1 MQFSE
6 QREAVAMAAQEL
18 LASGLV
24 INTAGNVSIRTGNT
38 ILITPSSR
46 RYDNL
51 MPEDIVAVSL
61 DGEVVE
67 GNFLPSS
74 ELPLHLSVYR
84 KREGVHAI
92 VHTHSVNATAVST
105 LVSELPAIHYNLV
118 FLGGHVKVSPYAP
131 FGSRKLAESMTR
143 DLKDSKAALMQN
155 HGATTLGATLAEA
168 MENAVTLEW
177 LCTVYLA
184 ARQAGTPSLLSQ
196 DELDEVEERVRTLAE
211 QRARFGV
218 VNN

>member
-1 MQFSE
+1 
-6 QREAVAMAAQEL
+6 MAAQEL
-18 LASGLV
+18 LTSGLV

-38 ILITPSSR
+38 VLITPSSR
-46 RYDNL
+46 RYENL
-51 MPEDIVAVSL
+51 MPADIVAVSL

-84 KREGVHAI
+84 EREDVHAI

-118 FLGGHVKVSPYAP
+118 YLGGRVKVSPYAP
-131 FGSRKLAESMTR
+131 FGSRELAQSMTR

-168 MENAVTLEW
+168 MEHAITLEW
-177 LCTVYLA
+177 LCTVYLSA
-184 ARQAGTPSLLSQ
+184 KQAGTPNLLSR
-196 DELDEVEERVRTLAE
+196 DELDEVAERLRSGAE
-211 QRARFGV
+211 QRADFGV
-218 VNN
+218 VKN